1 MSERERQFL
10 ELVRENRGRLL
21 RIAGVYAAGE
31 AEREDL
37 YQEMLLQLWRSLPT
51 FEGASSPDTWLYR
64 VALNTALDHDR
75 SRERR
80 REARIDEGHPLR
92 ERGFRRPD
100 RDFEERERLGRLRRA
115 IDELD
120 DGDRALVLLHLE
132 GASYEEMSEVL
143 GITENYVG
151 VKLHRIRRELAETL
165 DEEGP

>member
-10 ELVRENRGRLL
+10 ELVRENRGRLR
-21 RIAGVYAAGE
+21 RIARVYAGGE

-51 FEGASSPDTWLYR
+51 FEGASSADTWLYR

-80 REARIDEGHPLR
+80 REARIDDAHPLR
-92 ERGFRRPD
+92 QRGFRRPD
-100 RDFEERERLGRLRRA
+100 RAFEERERLGRLRRA

-132 GASYEEMSEVL
+132 GASYAEMSEVL

-151 VKLHRIRRELAETL
+151 VKLHRIRRKLAETL